1 MKLSFVPRLGHKV
14 KLIFLA
20 TALMMP
26 SAFARK
32 FTSQYCEFELPA
44 GWDCALEGTEW
55 VCQSSNKDR
64 KKEAIIILAAK
75 IRGSQDSLAQYQAY
89 LKKAKTFTLPGGK
102 TQVSEAKYTKL
113 NEVNDQKWVDSL
125 HMASEVPGFYTR
137 YMATVKEDLGIAVTF
152 SVAKDHYSAYQ
163 ELFES
168 IISTLKVFR
177 QRNAKPTDFK
187 LAGNKNSDLLDSPVI
202 PDSARSF
209 DIGGEGR
216 KRHNG
221 GGTGGDDLMIYGL
234 IAAAVAFGAVK
245 LRKKKGGKSTKK
257 KKKKVKK
264 KVNKE

>member
-1 MKLSFVPRLGHKV
+1 MKLSFGPRLGQKIR
-14 KLIFLA
+14 LFLLM
-20 TALMMP
+20 TALLGP
-26 SAFARK
+26 QAFARK
-32 FTSQYCEFELPA
+32 FTSQYCEFELPS

-102 TQVSEAKYTKL
+102 TQVSEGKYTKL
-113 NEVNDQKWVDSL
+113 NEVNGQKWVDSL

-152 SVAKDHYSAYQ
+152 SVAKDHYSSYQ

-177 QRNAKPTDFK
+177 QKNIKPTDFK
-187 LAGNKNSDLLDSPVI
+187 LANNKGDLLDAVPI
-202 PDSARSF
+202 PDSARAF
-209 DIGGEGR
+209 DIGGDPAKR
-216 KRHNG
+216 KSSDG
-221 GGTGGDDLMIYGL
+221 SGEADMLIYGL
-234 IAAAVAFGAVK
+234 LAAAAVFGLTK
-245 LRKKKGGKSTKK
+245 LRKKKAPKRTKK

>member
-1 MKLSFVPRLGHKV
+1 MILSLRPRMGQSLKKLSFAMMA
-14 KLIFLA
+14 F
-20 TALMMP
+20 ALLT
-26 SAFARK
+26 SAHARK
-32 FTSQYCEFELPA
+32 FTSQYCEFELPS

-75 IRGSQDSLAQYQAY
+75 IRGGQDSLAQYQSY
-89 LKKAKTFTLPGGK
+89 LNKPKTFTLPGGK

-113 NEVNDQKWVDSL
+113 NDVNNQKWVDSL

-177 QRNAKPTDFK
+177 QKNIKPTDFK
-187 LAGNKNSDLLDSPVI
+187 LAKNKGDLLDAVPI
-202 PDSARSF
+202 PDSARAF
-209 DIGGEGR
+209 DIGGDPR
-216 KRHNG
+216 KRKKS
-221 GGTGGDDLMIYGL
+221 GGDGEGDLILYAL
-234 IAAAVAFGAVK
+234 LAAGVVFGITK
-245 LRKKKGGKSTKK
+245 LRKKKKK
-257 KKKKVKK
+257 GKKKVKK
-264 KVNKE
+264 KVKKKKK